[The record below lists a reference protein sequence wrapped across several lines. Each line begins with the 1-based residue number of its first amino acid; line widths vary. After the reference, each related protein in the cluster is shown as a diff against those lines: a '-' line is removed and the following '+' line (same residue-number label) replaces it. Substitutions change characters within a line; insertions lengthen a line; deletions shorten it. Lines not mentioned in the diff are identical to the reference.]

1 MKILDLISEI
11 QFSVYQAM
19 VRIGHTEDVTVQD
32 VGEMLRAMPGV
43 LTVGQVSHNGD
54 NNTAIM
60 KVKLLTTK
68 PASEAF
74 ASFKNTSF
82 KEVNSRLERATIALP
97 VLSLSLIPQHLQ
109 QL

>member
-1 MKILDLISEI
+1 MKIIDIISEI

-74 ASFKNTSF
+74 ASFKSTSIQRIP
-82 KEVNSRLERATIALP
+82 EVKKVEVAEKTIEKKK
-97 VLSLSLIPQHLQ
+97 
-109 QL
+109 

>member
-1 MKILDLISEI
+1 MKILNLISEI
-11 QFSVYQAM
+11 QFSIYQAM
-19 VRIGHTEDVTVQD
+19 VRIGHSEDVTVQD

-43 LTVGQVSHNGD
+43 LTVGQVSHNSD

-74 ASFKNTSF
+74 ASFKNTSIQRIP
-82 KEVNSRLERATIALP
+82 EVKKSRSCR
-97 VLSLSLIPQHLQ
+97 
-109 QL
+109 

>member
-1 MKILDLISEI
+1 MKILKLISEI

-19 VRIGHTEDVTVQD
+19 VRIGHSEDVTVQD

-74 ASFKNTSF
+74 ASFKNTSIQRIP
-82 KEVNSRLERATIALP
+82 EVKRVEIADKTIEKKK
-97 VLSLSLIPQHLQ
+97 
-109 QL
+109 

>member
-1 MKILDLISEI
+1 MKIFDLISEI
-11 QFSVYQAM
+11 QFSIYQAM
-19 VRIGHTEDVTVQD
+19 VRIGHSEDVTVQD
-32 VGEMLRAMPGV
+32 IGEMLRAMPGV

-74 ASFKNTSF
+74 ASFKTTSIQRIP
-82 KEVNSRLERATIALP
+82 EVKRIEIADKTIEKKK
-97 VLSLSLIPQHLQ
+97 
-109 QL
+109 